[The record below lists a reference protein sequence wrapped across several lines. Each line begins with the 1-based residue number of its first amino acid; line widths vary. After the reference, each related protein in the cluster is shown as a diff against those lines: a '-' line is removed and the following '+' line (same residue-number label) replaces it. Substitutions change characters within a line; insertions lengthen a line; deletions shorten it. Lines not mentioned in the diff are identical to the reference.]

1 MSYSKPYSKFQTH
14 ETVFI
19 LQNRENSFS
28 IGNQIQKHPFI
39 KEIKLHNEVGDIEN
53 DEVLM
58 LRLLQEISK
67 NSFLD
72 ISKSSKLQT
81 DFIKFRI
88 MKLKIWIIW
97 YKFSNIR
104 IFLIKE
110 QTFILTYCI
119 EAFHWWKPKNL
130 WEHIIALCREQSSQS
145 HLECYK
151 TTTEVIWKL
160 KFNTIQAI
168 DLKLINYC
176 RFSNKFPMIGRW
188 QDQNFSKSV
197 TPQLTYS
204 TEAKFK
210 LCSQNYQ

>member
-88 MKLKIWIIW
+88 MKLKI
-97 YKFSNIR
+97 
-104 IFLIKE
+104 
-110 QTFILTYCI
+110 
-119 EAFHWWKPKNL
+119 
-130 WEHIIALCREQSSQS
+130 
-145 HLECYK
+145 
-151 TTTEVIWKL
+151 
-160 KFNTIQAI
+160 
-168 DLKLINYC
+168 
-176 RFSNKFPMIGRW
+176 
-188 QDQNFSKSV
+188 
-197 TPQLTYS
+197 
-204 TEAKFK
+204 
-210 LCSQNYQ
+210 